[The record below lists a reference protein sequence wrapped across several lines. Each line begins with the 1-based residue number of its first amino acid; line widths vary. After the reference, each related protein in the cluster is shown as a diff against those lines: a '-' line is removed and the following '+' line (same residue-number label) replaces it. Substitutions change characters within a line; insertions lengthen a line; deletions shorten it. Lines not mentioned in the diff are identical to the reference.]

1 MAFKN
6 RILDVLSV
14 ELTGKDLTG
23 SSKTQKGTKAGC

>member
-1 MAFKN
+1 
-6 RILDVLSV
+6 LDVLSV